1 MGVVKGLYEV
11 AKQRKEKKQE
21 PLTESSRERSTRRSK
36 HTDSSKDR
44 NTACG
49 LNVRRRLQCARLYNF
64 KCYSNSSST
73 EQPKTF
79 AIATIDCASAF

>member
-1 MGVVKGLYEV
+1 MTDEELVLYFNSLKL
-11 AKQRKEKKQE
+11 AKLE
-21 PLTESSRERSTRRSK
+21 SK